1 MNFVRR
7 AKVACGSSL
16 WAEADDLT
24 AHRLE
29 EMSAVDKLTET
40 EPIGYETTAE
50 QSVRM
55 CRAAVLDRG
64 NGEPMREAESGPDWN
79 IVRGED

>member
-1 MNFVRR
+1 M
-7 AKVACGSSL
+7 
-16 WAEADDLT
+16 
-24 AHRLE
+24 
-29 EMSAVDKLTET
+29 DKLAET

-64 NGEPMREAESGPDWN
+64 SGEPAEAESGPEWN